1 MNKTHIFSSLMI
13 LGLGLAA
20 SSVQAQNEAMGQ
32 GLFEQQGANSCMY
45 CHGID
50 GKGGKVAVAA
60 KLDSPKTWK
69 VYKALGGDAAMAK
82 NKAEFLKNMEEASVN
97 LILKGAISHNASFK
111 KPYFDWSKTG
121 GTYNAQMLGITGAP
135 STAWINKYKAKGV
148 TKETAAKAAYM
159 YIHKFDTQGVFK

>member
-1 MNKTHIFSSLMI
+1 M
-13 LGLGLAA
+13 LGLGLSFAGAA
-20 SSVQAQNEAMGQ
+20 QAQNEAMGQ
-32 GLFEQQGANSCMY
+32 GLYEQQGANSCMY

-60 KLDSPKTWK
+60 KLDTPKSWK
-69 VYKALGGDAAMAK
+69 VYKALGGDAAFAK
-82 NKAEFLKNMEEASVN
+82 NKAEFLKQMEEASVN
-97 LILKGAISHNASFK
+97 LITKGAISHNASFK
-111 KPYFDWSKTG
+111 PAYFDWKKTG

-148 TKETAAKAAYM
+148 TKEIAAKAVYM